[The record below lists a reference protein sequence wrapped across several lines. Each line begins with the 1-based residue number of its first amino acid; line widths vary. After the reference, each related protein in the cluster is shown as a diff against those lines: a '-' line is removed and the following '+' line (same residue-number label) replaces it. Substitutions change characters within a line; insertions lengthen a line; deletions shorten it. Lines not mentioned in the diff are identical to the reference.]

1 LLDDTADVATRA
13 VWMVTHGSIRTAEG
27 CELPMEVD
35 TICIHGDTPNAG
47 AQARA
52 VREALLAAGIEVA
65 APTP

>member
-1 LLDDTADVATRA
+1 
-13 VWMVTHGSIRTAEG
+13 
-27 CELPMEVD
+27 MEVD
-35 TICIHGDTPNAG
+35 TICIHGDTPNAV